1 MNSKS
6 QFASLEIM
14 CRERAALAKKEMEYW
29 LTEADEWKR
38 LKDSPDRSIEEG
50 IPVQLDWCAETNND

>member
-1 MNSKS
+1 
-6 QFASLEIM
+6 M

-38 LKDSPDRSIEEG
+38 LKDSSDRSIEG
-50 IPVQLDWCAETNND
+50 IPVQLDWCAETDND

>member
-1 MNSKS
+1 
-6 QFASLEIM
+6 M
-14 CRERAALAKKEMEYW
+14 CRERAELAKKEMEYW

>member
-38 LKDSPDRSIEEG
+38 LKDSSDRSIEG
-50 IPVQLDWCAETNND
+50 IPVQLDWCAEADND